1 LCVCWAPST
10 CREWLVRTPIYITA
24 ESHVLPISHI
34 AGLALPLKQ
43 KVDDVA
49 SDIECFVLKVVASAG
64 LEVRVRCIA
73 SRETIALTSSHVAQE
88 LAFSPWLCVSYPDA
102 FGPWLDADG
111 RASANNENYCKQ
123 IDDLQLDVLDS
134 SKWLPRRSQR
144 RGPAATRRPHINF
157 STDITA
163 ESICMPDRSTRS
175 FGALRVFAR
184 ALQSRR
190 DPHSQLYRL
199 EYPRKVA

>member
-1 LCVCWAPST
+1 
-10 CREWLVRTPIYITA
+10 
-24 ESHVLPISHI
+24 
-34 AGLALPLKQ
+34 LKQ

-134 SKWLPRRSQR
+134 IFEMAAKTAPTTGSS
-144 RGPAATRRPHINF
+144 RGATTSYKF
-157 STDITA
+157 
-163 ESICMPDRSTRS
+163 
-175 FGALRVFAR
+175 
-184 ALQSRR
+184 
-190 DPHSQLYRL
+190 
-199 EYPRKVA
+199 

>member
-1 LCVCWAPST
+1 
-10 CREWLVRTPIYITA
+10 
-24 ESHVLPISHI
+24 
-34 AGLALPLKQ
+34 LKQ

-123 IDDLQLDVLDS
+123 IGDLQLDVLDS
-134 SKWLPRRSQR
+134 IFEMAAKTAPTTGSS
-144 RGPAATRRPHINF
+144 RGATTSYKF
-157 STDITA
+157 
-163 ESICMPDRSTRS
+163 
-175 FGALRVFAR
+175 
-184 ALQSRR
+184 
-190 DPHSQLYRL
+190 
-199 EYPRKVA
+199 